1 MRVRRWVLIAGLA
14 LVAFASTAPA
24 AAAPPDGTLVI
35 GVHVTLVNRWL
46 DPGDTEGLITPFMVL
61 YAIHDA
67 LVKPMPGNIST
78 PSLAESW
85 TLAKDNVTYDFVL
98 RKGIKFHNGEPV
110 TAEDVKFSF
119 ERYKGSGAKLLK
131 ERVKE
136 VQVVAPNRVRIV
148 LREPWPDF
156 MAFYG
161 TSATGAGWIVP
172 KKYIEKVGEDG
183 FKKAPIGAG
192 PFKFVSFQPGVEL
205 VLEAFPQYWRKTPSV
220 KRLVMRSISDE
231 STRAAAVKTGEVDIA
246 YLFGGTLAEDLRR
259 SPGVKIVAPLVYG
272 VYWMDFLDQW
282 DPKSPWHDRRV
293 RLAASLALD
302 RKTLSMAETL
312 GASRPTGGMVPRSF
326 EFALALEPHPYDPAQ
341 AKKLL
346 AEAGYPNGFDG
357 GDVHPW
363 PPYFSTGE
371 AVANYLAAVGIRSRL
386 RTMERAA
393 FYPALASKKL
403 KGICV
408 CVNAVYGNAA
418 SRMSET
424 VPAEGAFAYGAYPD
438 IEALYRQQAQEL
450 DKKKRAALLAQIQTQ
465 LFERVRFAP
474 IYEYIWPSGIG
485 PRVEDPALMLIDPYP
500 WSAPLEEVKLKKR

>member
-1 MRVRRWVLIAGLA
+1 MRVRRWVLIAGCA
-14 LVAFASTAPA
+14 LIAGASPAPA
-24 AAAPPDGTLVI
+24 AAAPADGTLVI

-136 VQVVAPNRVRIV
+136 IQVVAPNRARIV

-205 VLEAFPQYWRKTPSV
+205 VLEGFPPASRQTPSGERIV
-220 KRLVMRSISDE
+220 HRSISDE
-231 STRAAAVKTGEVDIA
+231 STRAAAGKTGEVDIP
-246 YLFGGTLAEDLRR
+246 YLFGGPP
-259 SPGVKIVAPLVYG
+259 PGTA
-272 VYWMDFLDQW
+272 
-282 DPKSPWHDRRV
+282 
-293 RLAASLALD
+293 
-302 RKTLSMAETL
+302 
-312 GASRPTGGMVPRSF
+312 
-326 EFALALEPHPYDPAQ
+326 HPPPA
-341 AKKLL
+341 
-346 AEAGYPNGFDG
+346 
-357 GDVHPW
+357 
-363 PPYFSTGE
+363 
-371 AVANYLAAVGIRSRL
+371 
-386 RTMERAA
+386 
-393 FYPALASKKL
+393 
-403 KGICV
+403 
-408 CVNAVYGNAA
+408 
-418 SRMSET
+418 
-424 VPAEGAFAYGAYPD
+424 
-438 IEALYRQQAQEL
+438 
-450 DKKKRAALLAQIQTQ
+450 
-465 LFERVRFAP
+465 
-474 IYEYIWPSGIG
+474 
-485 PRVEDPALMLIDPYP
+485 
-500 WSAPLEEVKLKKR
+500 